1 MLYLSKIHS
10 IFHIPSDVTDEII
23 NNGAHSGKNEKIRG
37 VRDGNIEFMQML
49 LLRREDENFESK
61 KREKCKTELDEERG

>member
-23 NNGAHSGKNEKIRG
+23 NNGAHNGKNEKIRG
-37 VRDGNIEFMQML
+37 VRDGIIELMQML
-49 LLRREDENFESK
+49 LLRGEMKIMRV
-61 KREKCKTELDEERG
+61 KREEM